1 MLDTFLLLKRK
12 ERELKKQ
19 NMLGAA
25 SFKKEGKIF
34 CPFSTHAQCKTVRNC
49 KTAKKCQL
57 IDSKYMPFI
66 VMLVLL
72 IIAQKYVLKIL
83 KHCALKY
90 CHTVQSKQK

>member
-1 MLDTFLLLKRK
+1 MSFLYPCTVQNS
-12 ERELKKQ
+12 EELQ
-19 NMLGAA
+19 N
-25 SFKKEGKIF
+25 S
-34 CPFSTHAQCKTVRNC
+34 
-49 KTAKKCQL
+49 KKCQL

>member
-25 SFKKEGKIF
+25 SLKKEGKIL

-49 KTAKKCQL
+49 KTAKN
-57 IDSKYMPFI
+57 
-66 VMLVLL
+66 VN
-72 IIAQKYVLKIL
+72 
-83 KHCALKY
+83 
-90 CHTVQSKQK
+90 